1 MDSYFDIKA
10 LPNAEILQSA
20 VIAHLMQQLHRVLP
34 QYGGRI
40 GLSFPAYG
48 QQRTLGGII
57 RVLGVKSD
65 VEQIFQQLNKSAAVK
80 DYGLITPA
88 SVIPSSVTKHAFF
101 MRVHAKGKS
110 RFERLKRR
118 HVERGTWTSELEV
131 AASEKM
137 KQPLHLPHVRFKSAS
152 TGESFLLFLNRRLC
166 GLPVEGVFNGYG
178 LSKTATVPWF

>member
-10 LPNAEILQSA
+10 LPNPEILQSA
-20 VIAHLMQQLHRVLP
+20 VVAHLMQQLHRVLP
-34 QYGGRI
+34 QYEGRI

-57 RVLGVKSD
+57 RVLGVKVD
-65 VEQIFQQLNKSAAVK
+65 IDNVFHQLNDMVEVK
-80 DYGLITPA
+80 DYGLITPV
-88 SVIPSSVTKHAFF
+88 SVIPSSVEKHAFF
-101 MRVHAKGKS
+101 TRVHAKGKS
-110 RFERLKRR
+110 RFERLKKR
-118 HVERGTWTSELEV
+118 HLERGTWTNELEV

-137 KQPLHLPHVRFKSAS
+137 RKPLHYPHVSLKSAS
-152 TGESFLLFLNRRLC
+152 TGETFLLFLNRRLC